1 VVRLLAALMAATLA
15 LTACSRDD
23 EEPEAAE
30 PEPAVEQPE
39 PEPENEPEDEAG
51 PTGPISPLTGEILDE
66 ERLEQALLI
75 IKVDNAPAARP
86 QSGLDVADVVIEE
99 LVEGGITRFM
109 ALLHSEVPDVAG
121 PIRSARPVD
130 AELVAGYGASAFAF
144 SGARGEVQGMLA
156 GTPSVRITEGGAGY
170 FRDRSRRAPHNLYIR
185 PAETIAAAM
194 DRGAV
199 PITEVEIGWRFDD
212 EPPVG
217 ELTCPPDAEA
227 CEDPGGAITIAMS
240 QAYRTGWVYDEAE
253 GVYRRLQNGQDFLVT
268 GEGRIGAANVVVL
281 GSRHYI
287 GPTGYPE
294 TDARADDN
302 PAVVLR
308 DGKRYEARWSK
319 PSASD
324 PIRLFDTAG
333 EPFPL
338 KPGPTWLHLPSVD
351 RMPDVTD

>member
-1 VVRLLAALMAATLA
+1 MVRLLAALMAATLV

-23 EEPEAAE
+23 EEPEATE
-30 PEPAVEQPE
+30 PEPAAEQPE
-39 PEPENEPEDEAG
+39 PEPENEPDDESG
-51 PTGPISPLTGEILDE
+51 PTGPLSPLTGEVVDE
-66 ERLEQALLI
+66 ELLDRAI
-75 IKVDNAPAARP
+75 LVTKIENSPQSRP
-86 QSGLDVADVVIEE
+86 QTGFDAADVVIEE

-109 ALLHSEVPDVAG
+109 VLFHSQLPEVAG

-130 AELVAGYGASAFAF
+130 AQLVWGYGASAFAF

-156 GTPSVRITEGGAGY
+156 ETPSVRVTEGGAGF
-170 FRDRSRRAPHNLYIR
+170 FRDSSRRAPHNLYLR
-185 PAETIAAAM
+185 PADTLSAAM
-194 DRGAV
+194 DRGAMPV
-199 PITEVEIGWRFDD
+199 TEVEIGWRFDE
-212 EPPVG
+212 EPPSG
-217 ELTCPPDAEA
+217 ALSCPPDAED
-227 CEDPGGAITIAMS
+227 CDDPGLAITIAMS
-240 QAYRTGWVYDEAE
+240 PSFLTGWVYDEAE

-294 TDARADDN
+294 TDATAEDN
-302 PAVVLR
+302 PALVLR